1 MFFFLVPRKSLAS
14 NGTIER
20 GISASF
26 STQTN
31 GSPKS
36 FSLFGLV
43 LRVGEI
49 GRRWGGGGGGGGEKG
64 IEMC

>member
-1 MFFFLVPRKSLAS
+1 MFFFLAPRKSLAS

-20 GISASF
+20 GISASS
-26 STQTN
+26 STQTHV
-31 GSPKS
+31 SPKS

-43 LRVGEI
+43 LRVGKM
-49 GRRWGGGGGGGGEKG
+49 GRRWGGGGERG